1 MTATAAPS
9 PQADPSLQETQRT
22 ALPRTISR
30 MILAAIRLAFAAVS
44 RLDQDFDMKMYMK
57 LKKIVFTLSMLSVF
71 FFLTTCRT
79 YEVASVVTDSWPSD
93 IGQAR
98 TVGIGF
104 FEANGVTKTNQNN
117 LNESLAFA
125 LRERGFVVRE
135 SQETAGLL
143 ARNELAVNRQLS
155 ENEVIRFSTM
165 TDARILLQGRF
176 EEILTRTLLDDLHQV
191 LLHIAIFELR
201 SGKKI
206 GEIKL
211 YGKDLKYHTGRET
224 LDMARKVA
232 DQFQQMLAGR

>member
-1 MTATAAPS
+1 
-9 PQADPSLQETQRT
+9 
-22 ALPRTISR
+22 
-30 MILAAIRLAFAAVS
+30 
-44 RLDQDFDMKMYMK
+44 MKMYMK
-57 LKKIVFTLSMLSVF
+57 LKKIVFTLSMLGVF
-71 FFLTTCRT
+71 FFFFSCRT

>member
-1 MTATAAPS
+1 
-9 PQADPSLQETQRT
+9 
-22 ALPRTISR
+22 
-30 MILAAIRLAFAAVS
+30 
-44 RLDQDFDMKMYMK
+44 
-57 LKKIVFTLSMLSVF
+57 
-71 FFLTTCRT
+71 
-79 YEVASVVTDSWPSD
+79 
-93 IGQAR
+93 
-98 TVGIGF
+98 
-104 FEANGVTKTNQNN
+104 
-117 LNESLAFA
+117 
-125 LRERGFVVRE
+125 
-135 SQETAGLL
+135 
-143 ARNELAVNRQLS
+143 
-155 ENEVIRFSTM
+155 M